1 MFINKCC
8 LSLFGIALLVPS
20 TFLNAHSGPLNA
32 IAVKACANKVK
43 SQSCRYE
50 GGHNDLYIGS
60 CQYMGDDLMCV
71 RSQQIQ
77 KINSSRSI
85 YLDNAHNSEL
95 KLKKIIIRNNEN
107 KA

>member
-8 LSLFGIALLVPS
+8 LSLFGMALLVPS

-60 CQYMGDDLMCV
+60 CQYMADDLMCV
-71 RSQQIQ
+71 RSQPIK
-77 KINSSRSI
+77 KINEEITSP
-85 YLDNAHNSEL
+85 ANSHKHENEEI
-95 KLKKIIIRNNEN
+95 KNSKKINNL
-107 KA
+107 